1 VDAVIGLRLAAGFSS
16 WVRAEPA
23 SRLRNFHPHR
33 PPAPPRPANATC
45 GGRTPRETRKILPV
59 DSLRQA
65 WQEEAAMGESGKQ
78 FFFPVQRTIL
88 KGAPEAISYQFEGW
102 RQLAGE

>member
-1 VDAVIGLRLAAGFSS
+1 M
-16 WVRAEPA
+16 
-23 SRLRNFHPHR
+23 
-33 PPAPPRPANATC
+33 
-45 GGRTPRETRKILPV
+45 